1 MHNDHFCVISVRFDC
16 IRLRLFARARAAG
29 VIMCTQCA
37 QAVPHSKIAQTMNVE
52 GGARSLSDEESWL
65 HDDAPGSHERQPHG
79 QLSES
84 VSPGV
89 AMSPGVETS
98 FDFLAALDRGAT
110 QRKKAP
116 QSPAEKHT
124 RMRKAAASGG
134 KKASVAANNRKVP
147 AVCAQM

>member
-1 MHNDHFCVISVRFDC
+1 
-16 IRLRLFARARAAG
+16 
-29 VIMCTQCA
+29 
-37 QAVPHSKIAQTMNVE
+37 MNVE

-147 AVCAQM
+147 AGVRSDVAATLTPRVTSGDSMRVVVVCVACWRFSVAHSLRLGGA